1 MSRVN
6 EDRKRAAPGDDSG
19 WDKGGARQRHDFE
32 KEQIKNDLWLAS

>member
-6 EDRKRAAPGDDSG
+6 EDRKQAAPGDDSG
-19 WDKGGARQRHDFE
+19 GNKGGERQRHDFE